1 MIKWYRKK
9 VIQKMIKRK
18 KSLKHEE
25 GQKEKEDL
33 RKDEYGDEIKM
44 KQGVKKDENSN
55 INNKKRKVKYEK

>member
-9 VIQKMIKRK
+9 VIQKMINGKNT
-18 KSLKHEE
+18 LKHEE